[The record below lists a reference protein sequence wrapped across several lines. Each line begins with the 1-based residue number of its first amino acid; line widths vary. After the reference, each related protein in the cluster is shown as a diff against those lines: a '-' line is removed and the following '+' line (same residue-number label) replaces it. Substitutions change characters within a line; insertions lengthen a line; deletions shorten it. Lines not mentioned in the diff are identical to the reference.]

1 MRQWGYVHDI
11 GSRGRLEDR
20 WSRGLIVGKWGRDEE
35 PFPGVSV
42 IQSESTISCTIPLF
56 SRGRNMSRANND
68 LRGVGACGLLSMW
81 KFEDKSAAKDTVG
94 EEFLTGGGIE
104 K

>member
-1 MRQWGYVHDI
+1 MSMTSAAGEDSKI
-11 GSRGRLEDR
+11 GGVV
-20 WSRGLIVGKWGRDEE
+20 GLSWEIGGVTRS

-42 IQSESTISCTIPLF
+42 IQSESMIHCTIPLF
-56 SRGRNMSRANND
+56 SRGRNMSRTNND

-81 KFEDKSAAKDTVG
+81 KFEDRSAAKDTVG